1 MRQWLRRLFSTP
13 GRYYFWGSAAIL
25 LVAVQLISSQ
35 LADRAGFAN
44 GSLRE
49 DVMARWGAPISQ
61 SGPSIRFVE
70 SGSVFSTLEPL
81 ALDRQR
87 VFLDADMSYRKRGL
101 VYFSGFEFAL
111 RGEYAA
117 TNPRSR
123 DIDVVFVFP
132 IEQARRSML
141 RDLRFRVNGE
151 PAELP
156 LSESADKLVWTG
168 RLAAGES
175 ATFEIGLRGRGL
187 DAFRYAL
194 DPELPV
200 RDFELQIDIRG
211 GRNYDYPAGVV
222 PATSVEQE
230 GEGVSLHWAFDSL
243 EAGFPFG
250 VVLPSEKSFDRVI
263 LRMVRRAWATFALF
277 FAALTGLAVLHQRR
291 LARMETYLAS
301 AGYAFFFVLLPYL
314 AAYMHFYVAYTVAT
328 AGGRGA
334 APGVPDARAAG
345 ERRSPGGARHRRAAR
360 RPDPGGGPR
369 AAHRNH
375 LRPRDPGG
383 PGAPHAHERTAGRA
397 RRGGAPRNIA
407 PQRRRGGASPCLI
420 GTSHVGERSWRSS

>member
-328 AGGRGA
+328 AVVGGLLQVYLTRVLPESGGA
-334 APGVPDARAAG
+334 QVAVVIVALLVVPTLAVVLERHTGIIYALEILAGLALLMLMSVRPAVRAAVARLETSLRNGG
-345 ERRSPGGARHRRAAR
+345 E
-360 RPDPGGGPR
+360 
-369 AAHRNH
+369 
-375 LRPRDPGG
+375 
-383 PGAPHAHERTAGRA
+383 EE
-397 RRGGAPRNIA
+397 
-407 PQRRRGGASPCLI
+407 QV
-420 GTSHVGERSWRSS
+420 HV

>member
-151 PAELP
+151 PADLP
-156 LSESADKLVWTG
+156 LSEAADKLVWTG

-328 AGGRGA
+328 AVVGGLLQVYLTRVLPESGGA
-334 APGVPDARAAG
+334 QVAVVIVALLVVPTLAVVLERHTGIIYALEILAGLALLMLMSVRPAVRAAVARLETSLRNGG
-345 ERRSPGGARHRRAAR
+345 E
-360 RPDPGGGPR
+360 
-369 AAHRNH
+369 
-375 LRPRDPGG
+375 
-383 PGAPHAHERTAGRA
+383 EE
-397 RRGGAPRNIA
+397 
-407 PQRRRGGASPCLI
+407 QV
-420 GTSHVGERSWRSS
+420 HV

>member
-328 AGGRGA
+328 AVVGGLLQVYLTRVLPESGGA
-334 APGVPDARAAG
+334 QVALVIVALLVVPTLAVVLERHTGIIYALEILAGLALLMLMSVRPAVRAAVARLETSLRNGG
-345 ERRSPGGARHRRAAR
+345 E
-360 RPDPGGGPR
+360 
-369 AAHRNH
+369 
-375 LRPRDPGG
+375 
-383 PGAPHAHERTAGRA
+383 EE
-397 RRGGAPRNIA
+397 
-407 PQRRRGGASPCLI
+407 QV
-420 GTSHVGERSWRSS
+420 HV

>member
-263 LRMVRRAWATFALF
+263 LRMIRRAWATFALF

-314 AAYMHFYVAYTVAT
+314 AAYMHFYVAYAVAT
-328 AGGRGA
+328 AVVGGLLQVYLTRVLPESGGA
-334 APGVPDARAAG
+334 QVALVIVALLVVPTLAVVLERHTGIIYALEILAGLALLMLMSVRPAVRAAVARLETSLRNGG
-345 ERRSPGGARHRRAAR
+345 E
-360 RPDPGGGPR
+360 
-369 AAHRNH
+369 
-375 LRPRDPGG
+375 
-383 PGAPHAHERTAGRA
+383 EE
-397 RRGGAPRNIA
+397 
-407 PQRRRGGASPCLI
+407 QV
-420 GTSHVGERSWRSS
+420 HV

>member
-1 MRQWLRRLFSTP
+1 MRQWLRRLFAAP
-13 GRYYFWGSAAIL
+13 GRYYFWGSSAIL
-25 LVAVQLISSQ
+25 LIAVQVISSQ

-117 TNPRSR
+117 TNPRSH

-151 PAELP
+151 PADLP
-156 LSESADKLVWTG
+156 LSEAADKLVWTG

-187 DAFRYAL
+187 DSFRYAL

-211 GRNYDYPAGVV
+211 GDNYDYPAGVV
-222 PATSVEQE
+222 PATAVERE

-263 LRMVRRAWATFALF
+263 LRMIRRAWATFALF
-277 FAALTGLAVLHQRR
+277 FAALTGLAVLHERR

-314 AAYMHFYVAYTVAT
+314 AAYMHFYVAYAVAT
-328 AGGRGA
+328 AVVGGLLQVYLTRVLPESSGPQVALVIA
-334 APGVPDARAAG
+334 ALLVVPTLAVVLERHTGIIYALEILAGLALLMLMSVRPAVRAAVARLETSLRNGG
-345 ERRSPGGARHRRAAR
+345 EEEQ
-360 RPDPGGGPR
+360 
-369 AAHRNH
+369 AH
-375 LRPRDPGG
+375 
-383 PGAPHAHERTAGRA
+383 
-397 RRGGAPRNIA
+397 
-407 PQRRRGGASPCLI
+407 
-420 GTSHVGERSWRSS
+420 V

>member
-187 DAFRYAL
+187 DSRSTSAAAGTTTTRPAWFRR
-194 DPELPV
+194 P
-200 RDFELQIDIRG
+200 RSSRRG
-211 GRNYDYPAGVV
+211 RASACTG
-222 PATSVEQE
+222 
-230 GEGVSLHWAFDSL
+230 
-243 EAGFPFG
+243 
-250 VVLPSEKSFDRVI
+250 PSTPS
-263 LRMVRRAWATFALF
+263 RRASHSASSCP
-277 FAALTGLAVLHQRR
+277 
-291 LARMETYLAS
+291 ARS
-301 AGYAFFFVLLPYL
+301 
-314 AAYMHFYVAYTVAT
+314 
-328 AGGRGA
+328 
-334 APGVPDARAAG
+334 
-345 ERRSPGGARHRRAAR
+345 RS
-360 RPDPGGGPR
+360 
-369 AAHRNH
+369 
-375 LRPRDPGG
+375 
-383 PGAPHAHERTAGRA
+383 
-397 RRGGAPRNIA
+397 IA
-407 PQRRRGGASPCLI
+407 
-420 GTSHVGERSWRSS
+420 